1 MATQEM
7 KQQCDMKREAYEAM
21 RASYREKG
29 KSRHSKI
36 ESYSTEQLQTSFAEY
51 QEDAALFIFRLKS
64 LRQGQFHSLLTQ
76 ASRHHA
82 AQLSF
87 FRRGLKCLEALEP
100 QVKAIAEKQ
109 HIDYQF
115 SGLEDDVSDNG
126 DYSSDQDGCSDNG
139 DLSFDYEIND
149 KDQDF
154 LPSRGSMDLDKRDV
168 TNSPQPV
175 KESKQ
180 V

>member
-1 MATQEM
+1 
-7 KQQCDMKREAYEAM
+7 M

-82 AQLSF
+82 AQV
-87 FRRGLKCLEALEP
+87 GLLFIHKAVKLAL
-100 QVKAIAEKQ
+100 
-109 HIDYQF
+109 
-115 SGLEDDVSDNG
+115 GLDD
-126 DYSSDQDGCSDNG
+126 
-139 DLSFDYEIND
+139 
-149 KDQDF
+149 
-154 LPSRGSMDLDKRDV
+154 
-168 TNSPQPV
+168 T
-175 KESKQ
+175 
-180 V
+180 